1 MPNLF
6 TYATIIIMYSNVK
19 TDHSVLAHT
28 PTQTTIAKT
37 KPLLVNLVYGL
48 LFQSDIMVLS
58 GIIVG
63 PCFIFRLT
71 GLSIILSSR
80 FISINTI

>member
-1 MPNLF
+1 
-6 TYATIIIMYSNVK
+6 MYSNVK
-19 TDHSVLAHT
+19 TNHSVLTHT
-28 PTQTTIAKT
+28 PTQTTIVKT

-58 GIIVG
+58 GIIVR
-63 PCFIFRLT
+63 PYFIFRLF

-80 FISINTI
+80 FISIYTI